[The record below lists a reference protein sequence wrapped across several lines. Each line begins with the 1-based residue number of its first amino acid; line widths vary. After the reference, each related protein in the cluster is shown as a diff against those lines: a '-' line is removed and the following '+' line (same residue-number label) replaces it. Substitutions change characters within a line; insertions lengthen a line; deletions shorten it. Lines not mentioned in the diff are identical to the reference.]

1 MHSMR
6 KDTALV
12 EVDSY
17 VLEFTKGSMITV
29 KDTL

>member
-1 MHSMR
+1 MHAMR

-17 VLEFTKGSMITV
+17 VLEFTKGIMITV
-29 KDTL
+29 KETL